1 MAQTQKIPGIY
12 IEEKN
17 AFPNA
22 FVEVATAVP
31 AFIGYTEKAVYN
43 GKSVVN
49 RPVRITSLSE
59 YVACFGAGFQPTFKL
74 DAPQEG
80 DSNKVILGETE
91 IAIRFAPDNQLIF
104 FDSIRLF
111 YANGGGTCYIVSV
124 GTYEGKDSLAIQ
136 KDQLLGHVKDEQGN
150 SIDGGLRSLVREQEP
165 TMVVIPEAVLL
176 GEECYEVYREVLA
189 HCNQMQNRIGII
201 DLYERDKSKG
211 GHDPIDLF
219 RARIGLDFLSYGAAY
234 YPWLHT
240 SIVQKGEMSF
250 KNLDPEID
258 LESILPEPYAKKLTR
273 EFPKNE
279 ADFKTAFQKEQTPIS
294 QLVEFDFDDYLNQKR
309 DELHKGLFIT
319 SPTYALILEE
329 MRSMMNL
336 LPAAAALAGIYTM
349 VDNSVGVWKSPANV
363 SLNAVIR
370 PAVEISQE
378 EQEDLNVHISG
389 KSINA
394 IRTFAGIGTLVWGA
408 RTLDGNSLDWKY
420 INVRRTVMMLEQSIK
435 LALEAYV
442 FEPNESNTW
451 TTVKSMIVNFLTNK
465 WMQGALAGATP
476 EETFDVQIG
485 LGATMTG
492 LDVLEGRMLVSV
504 KLAIARPAEFI
515 VLTFEQQM
523 QKP

>member
-1 MAQTQKIPGIY
+1 MAQTQKIPGIF

-22 FVEVATAVP
+22 VVEVATAVP

-43 GKSVVN
+43 GKSAVN
-49 RPVRITSLSE
+49 RPTRITSLSD
-59 YVACFGAGFQPTFKL
+59 YMAFFGAGFHPTFKL
-74 DAPQEG
+74 ESPQEN
-80 DSNKVILGETE
+80 DSKKGMLGEAE
-91 IAIRFAPDNQLIF
+91 MAIKFAPHNQLVF

-124 GTYEGKDSLAIQ
+124 GTYEGKNSLEIQ
-136 KDQLLGHVKDEQGN
+136 KDQLLGHGKDEKGN
-150 SIDGGLRSLVREQEP
+150 PIEGGLRSLEKEQEP
-165 TMVVIPEAVLL
+165 TLVVIPEAVLL
-176 GEECYEVYREVLA
+176 GEDCFEVYREVLA
-189 HCNQMQNRIGII
+189 HCNHMQNRIGIF
-201 DLYERDKSKG
+201 DLFDGFKNDG
-211 GHDPIDLF
+211 GDDPIDLF
-219 RARIGLDFLSYGAAY
+219 RARIGTDFLSYGTAY

-240 SIVQKGEMSF
+240 SIVQKNELSLRNF
-250 KNLDPEID
+250 HPETD
-258 LESILPEPYAKKLTR
+258 LQSILPEPNAKKLLR
-273 EFPKNE
+273 EFPKDE
-279 ADFKTAFQKEQTPIS
+279 AAFKIAFQQEMSNVSKVPEEAFFEFLYGKKD
-294 QLVEFDFDDYLNQKR
+294 QLHRSL
-309 DELHKGLFIT
+309 LAA
-319 SPTYALILEE
+319 SPTYASILEE
-329 MRSMMNL
+329 MRIMMNL
-336 LPAAAALAGIYTM
+336 LPASAALAGIYTM

-389 KSINA
+389 ISINA
-394 IRTFAGIGTLVWGA
+394 IRTFSGIGTLVWGA

-435 LALEAYV
+435 LALGAFV

-476 EETFDVQIG
+476 EEAFDVQIG

-492 LDVLEGRMLVSV
+492 LDMLEGRMMVSV
-504 KLAIARPAEFI
+504 KLAIVKPAEFI